1 MNKLFILLFI
11 INIFEVYSYNL
22 NLFPLIRKLLNKTK
36 KNITVNKYNDY
47 ILNRI
52 LLDKKVDKI
61 VGKKNI
67 TK

>member
-1 MNKLFILLFI
+1 MTKLFILLFL
-11 INIFEVYSYNL
+11 INIFEIYSYNL
-22 NLFPLIRKLLNKTK
+22 NLFPLIRKLLNKPK

-52 LLDKKVDKI
+52 LLDIKVDKI

>member
-22 NLFPLIRKLLNKTK
+22 NLFPLIRKLLNKPT

-47 ILNRI
+47 I

>member
-22 NLFPLIRKLLNKTK
+22 NLFPLIHKLLNKPS
-36 KNITVNKYNDY
+36 KNITVNKYNYY